1 MFSDSDQLYPAG
13 FRESGGGYLAGM
25 SFQVTEV
32 QRALAGADYP
42 MSGEQ
47 LAQLARQNGAGQELV
62 DELARIDHEVPS
74 PTVVMEELKGKLSG
88 PTAGSHKSDEPHYKD
103 VEGPN
108 FQVNEV
114 QRYLKGADYPMDGKQ
129 LAALAEKNGAP
140 SELVELLQGLSE
152 VEGPSGVMKQLKD
165 HLGGKPAE

>member
-1 MFSDSDQLYPAG
+1 
-13 FRESGGGYLAGM
+13 M

-32 QRALAGADYP
+32 QRALKGADYP

-47 LAQLARQNGAGQELV
+47 LAKLAQRNGASQELV
-62 DELARIDHEVPS
+62 DELTKIDHEVPS
-74 PTVVMEELKGKLSG
+74 PTGVMEALKGELGG
-88 PTAGSHKSDEPHYKD
+88 PTPGSRKSDEPHYKD
-103 VEGPN
+103 IEGPN

-114 QRYLKGADYPMDGKQ
+114 QRYLKGADYPMDGEQ
-129 LAALAEKNGAP
+129 LAALAEENGAP

-165 HLGGKPAE
+165 HLGGKPAD

>member
-1 MFSDSDQLYPAG
+1 
-13 FRESGGGYLAGM
+13 M

-32 QRALAGADYP
+32 QRALEGADYP

-47 LAQLARQNGAGQELV
+47 LAQLARQNGATPELV

-74 PTVVMEELKGKLSG
+74 PTVVMGELKGELGGSTSG
-88 PTAGSHKSDEPHYKD
+88 SSKSGEPRYKD

-114 QRYLKGADYPMDGKQ
+114 QKHLKGADYPMDGKQ
-129 LAALAEKNGAP
+129 LAALAKKNGAP
-140 SELVELLQGLSE
+140 AKLVELLQGIGE
-152 VEGPSGVMKQLKD
+152 VEGPSGVTKQLKD
-165 HLGGKPAE
+165 HLGGKPTE